1 MNKIKSIENNIEK
14 KQTYAILNKKNKI
27 ALENNEYE
35 TVILLSYSMI
45 EDRLLS
51 FLHYLDVINRND
63 HPIYLNDYIDNII
76 RPMLKYKENTPKER
90 VYKLNNI
97 STKIK
102 IIKLFLKKDES
113 GLFYIKDCNSIIEKN
128 IGIKNMKKFL
138 SDLSA
143 WIKIRNE
150 IVHAS
155 FNKNINDLGINIE
168 LSAKEGY
175 RLAKLI
181 SLYTNKIKTNKMQV
195 SVRDKWSLIDKIS
208 NYNTSVGG
216 QNKFDNYYLNNN
228 QIEKSLYELK
238 VIQDGKFI
246 NFNMNSILNILSK
259 SDKNEKDI
267 IIINFIKKMLEC
279 EYNAIYFLN
288 YFIEKEE
295 QMNKNEIKEL
305 YNIAPN
311 ILKNN
316 FKLYLNYSKT
326 FKKEIDVVLMDI
338 YKYFGRIFVVK
349 DIPEEYL
356 KNLRK
361 NKEFLIK
368 WGEIFGKRH
377 SYFDFDNPYLYIE
390 KEFYNDRDLLL
401 NLLNN
406 NNLIPAYL
414 VDLDLLLKIDSK
426 YVFHSMFRNVVLEDD
441 NYKELLDDNYKGYNL
456 MDFITK
462 DGIILEYTSNKI
474 KNTKKYVK
482 IAMTSEPE
490 SFIYCS
496 KKMQEDEE
504 LFQIYLENCSHF
516 AVELEKYL
524 LPFINNKKIA
534 LSVLKRT
541 GIDFDCFSNE
551 IRNSKEYIEYKEKHG
566 SHFFDVDELELPFY
580 CIKII
585 NVKN

>member
-279 EYNAIYFLN
+279 EYNAI
-288 YFIEKEE
+288 
-295 QMNKNEIKEL
+295 
-305 YNIAPN
+305 
-311 ILKNN
+311 
-316 FKLYLNYSKT
+316 
-326 FKKEIDVVLMDI
+326 
-338 YKYFGRIFVVK
+338 
-349 DIPEEYL
+349 
-356 KNLRK
+356 
-361 NKEFLIK
+361 
-368 WGEIFGKRH
+368 
-377 SYFDFDNPYLYIE
+377 
-390 KEFYNDRDLLL
+390 
-401 NLLNN
+401 
-406 NNLIPAYL
+406 
-414 VDLDLLLKIDSK
+414 
-426 YVFHSMFRNVVLEDD
+426 
-441 NYKELLDDNYKGYNL
+441 
-456 MDFITK
+456 
-462 DGIILEYTSNKI
+462 
-474 KNTKKYVK
+474 
-482 IAMTSEPE
+482 
-490 SFIYCS
+490 
-496 KKMQEDEE
+496 
-504 LFQIYLENCSHF
+504 
-516 AVELEKYL
+516 
-524 LPFINNKKIA
+524 
-534 LSVLKRT
+534 
-541 GIDFDCFSNE
+541 
-551 IRNSKEYIEYKEKHG
+551 
-566 SHFFDVDELELPFY
+566 
-580 CIKII
+580 
-585 NVKN
+585 